1 MSETVES
8 LTARVEVLE
17 RSAVNQASQVL
28 RLVLALEEACKLSNK
43 ALENSHL
50 LLDKLG
56 VPR

>member
-8 LTARVEVLE
+8 LTKRVEILE
-17 RSAVNQASQVL
+17 KAAVNQGRQILELTS
-28 RLVLALEEACKLSNK
+28 ALEK
-43 ALENSHL
+43 AAALGTESLENSHL